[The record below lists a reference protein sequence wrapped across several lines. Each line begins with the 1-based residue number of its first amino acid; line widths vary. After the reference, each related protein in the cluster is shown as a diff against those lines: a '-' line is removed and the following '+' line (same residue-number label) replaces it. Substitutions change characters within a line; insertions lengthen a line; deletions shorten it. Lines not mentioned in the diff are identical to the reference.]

1 MNRFLFAFLFSY
13 FLLCLLMAGAA
24 MAGDTTRINASRFV
38 VKTVRLDTLKDT
50 FDIIPKPAPKVEPSS
65 LQRFAKMHD
74 EINLLMRR
82 VDDLEDNF
90 SMMLGAKDL
99 KQMKELL
106 RQKDGYK

>member
-1 MNRFLFAFLFSY
+1 MKKLLFAFLFVY
-13 FLLCLLMAGAA
+13 LALCLLMAGSAG
-24 MAGDTTRINASRFV
+24 AGDTSWIAYSRFV

-65 LQRFAKMHD
+65 LERFAKMHY
-74 EINLLMRR
+74 EIDLLTRR
-82 VDDLEDNF
+82 ISELEDNF